1 MSNSEGPAT
10 FHASVW
16 TDVAGLAGTQLS
28 NAFWSLATTVEFG
41 TCCDLVTIGG
51 ISGVTVNG
59 GAAYFL
65 IVAPAN
71 PADSSSNAW
80 DWNTQGASGRLGSDD
95 GGVNWVDTGN
105 SLGAFEI
112 QGDAILEPGSWLL
125 PATGLALG
133 LAAVRG
139 QSDGAK

>member
-1 MSNSEGPAT
+1 M
-10 FHASVW
+10 
-16 TDVAGLAGTQLS
+16 LR
-28 NAFWSLATTVEFG
+28 
-41 TCCDLVTIGG
+41 
-51 ISGVTVNG
+51 SGHDRRNLRG
-59 GAAYFL
+59 DGEWRRAYFL

-80 DWNTQGASGRLGSDD
+80 NWNTQGASGRLGSDD